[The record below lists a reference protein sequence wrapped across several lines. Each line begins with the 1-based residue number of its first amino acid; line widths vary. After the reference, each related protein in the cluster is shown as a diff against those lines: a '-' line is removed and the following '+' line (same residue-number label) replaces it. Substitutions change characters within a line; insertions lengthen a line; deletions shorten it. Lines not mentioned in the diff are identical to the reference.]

1 MPSQTVFESDLHTA
15 KSSCLVSV
23 IMPAYNVERYLMQA
37 VQSILNQTH
46 KNLELIIV
54 DDCSLDSTLE
64 LAHACAKEDARVKVI
79 ANSANQGAA
88 VARNLALDAAS
99 GDWVAIVDSDDWL
112 SSQRLE
118 VLLQKAEESSADLM
132 ADDFGYVNDGEKLP
146 RTTFVE
152 RNGDV
157 YSKGLTQI
165 ETMFY
170 VDSKHWTVSPG
181 ILKPLV
187 RRSFIEEQCIRY
199 KDEIR
204 LGQDFFFYLDCLI
217 RGARFFIYPEVHYY
231 YRVRSSS
238 VTNLSK
244 VKHANYRIKG
254 LTQVLA
260 SDQLLGEPELYRALL
275 NKRNNFQMW
284 RETLSVRD
292 RLRNKRYLSAMAMAA
307 RNPGV
312 LVRLT
317 EGLQKHVQGM
327 DLRRA
332 S

>member
-1 MPSQTVFESDLHTA
+1 
-15 KSSCLVSV
+15 
-23 IMPAYNVERYLMQA
+23 MQA

-64 LAHACAKEDARVKVI
+64 LAHACAKEDTRVKVI

-132 ADDFGYVNDGEKLP
+132 ADDFGYVNDGDRQP
-146 RTTFVE
+146 WTTFVK

-165 ETMFY
+165 DKVFY
-170 VDSKHWTVSPG
+170 VGSKNWTVSPG

-187 RRSFIEEQCIRY
+187 RRAFLEEHGIRY
-199 KDEIR
+199 KDELL
-204 LGQDFFFYLDCLI
+204 LGEDFFFYLDCLI
-217 RGARFFIYPEVHYY
+217 HGACFFVFPEVHYY

-238 VTNLSK
+238 VTSLSK

-254 LTQVLA
+254 LNQVLA
-260 SDQLLGEPELYRALL
+260 SDQLLDEPELYRALL

-292 RLRNKRYLSAMAMAA
+292 RLRNKRYLSAMAMVA

-317 EGLQKHVQGM
+317 EGLQKHFQGRG
-327 DLRRA
+327 LRRA